1 MTKNK
6 NLKYNVKE
14 DTSLI
19 DIQKQLSQINE
30 KLFNVMQKDDGS
42 LKYMI
47 KETVNQMKNDLLNVL
62 ENRVEKLEAKLFDR
76 EESRLVKQ
84 S

>member
-1 MTKNK
+1 
-6 NLKYNVKE
+6 
-14 DTSLI
+14 
-19 DIQKQLSQINE
+19 
-30 KLFNVMQKDDGS
+30 
-42 LKYMI
+42 MI